1 MRGAAV
7 PATPPSCPAP
17 LCATP
22 YGYRRLVTFEHLRVD
37 EDGVITKITLDRPDR
52 RNALSL
58 ELMRELQRA
67 LDAAKGQV
75 VVIDAAGPAFSAGHD
90 LTELVACEGDD
101 AAELF
106 DTCAALMTAVQSIPQ
121 PVIAKVHGVAT
132 AAGCQLVASCDLA
145 IAEEGARFATPG
157 VRIGLFCSTPMV
169 PLTRAIGPKRAMQML
184 LTGELIDAATAV
196 EWGLIND
203 AVPADQLDET
213 VDALARQIAEASP
226 MVLALGKR
234 TFYEQVGLDQ
244 GDAYRLAAKVMTE
257 NAATDDAHEGI
268 SAFLE
273 KRRPSWTGR

>member
-1 MRGAAV
+1 MAWK
-7 PATPPSCPAP
+7 
-17 LCATP
+17 
-22 YGYRRLVTFEHLRVD
+22 HLRVD
-37 EDGVITKITLDRPDR
+37 DGDVTTEITLDRPDR

-67 LDAAKGQV
+67 LEEAAGRV
-75 VVIDAAGPAFSAGHD
+75 VVVAGAGPAFSAGHD
-90 LTELVACEGDD
+90 LNELVACDGDE

-106 DTCAALMTAVQSIPQ
+106 DTCAALMTTVQSIPQ

-132 AAGCQLVASCDLA
+132 AAGCQLAASCDLA
-145 IAEEGARFATPG
+145 VAEEGARFATPG

-196 EWGLIND
+196 EWGLVN
-203 AVPADQLDET
+203 ET
-213 VDALARQIAEASP
+213 VPLDRLDATVDELARQIAEASP

-234 TFYEQVGLDQ
+234 TFYEQVGVPQ
-244 GDAYRLAAKVMTE
+244 GDAYALAAKVMTE

-273 KRRPSWTGR
+273 KRPPRWTGR

>member
-1 MRGAAV
+1 VAWQ
-7 PATPPSCPAP
+7 
-17 LCATP
+17 
-22 YGYRRLVTFEHLRVD
+22 HLLVD
-37 EDGVITKITLDRPDR
+37 EGDVVTAITLNRADR

-58 ELMRELQRA
+58 ELMRELQAA
-67 LDAAKGQV
+67 LEQANGRV
-75 VVIDAAGPAFSAGHD
+75 VVIAGAGPAFSAGHD

-106 DTCAALMTAVQSIPQ
+106 DTCASLMTTVQSIPQ

-145 IAEEGARFATPG
+145 IAETGARFATPG

-184 LTGELIDAATAV
+184 LTGDLIDAATAV
-196 EWGLIND
+196 EWGLVND
-203 AVPADQLDET
+203 AVPPEELDSA
-213 VDALARQIAEASP
+213 VDALADHIAEASP

-234 TFYEQVGLDQ
+234 TFYEQVGMPQ
-244 GDAYRLAAKVMTE
+244 VDAYTLAAKVMTE
-257 NAATDDAHEGI
+257 NAGTDDAHEGI

-273 KRRPSWTGR
+273 KRRPTWTGR